1 MKGFTF
7 KEPSELEQA
16 SDFLR
21 DGSGGYILAGGTDL
35 VTEMKQGIIEPHL
48 LVSTS
53 QIKEMCNIEWNQS
66 GVKIG
71 SMVTLSDIANSES
84 MKIKLKSLVQA
95 TGSIATPQI
104 RNIATLG
111 GNLCQ
116 RPRCWY
122 YRNSRFDCLK
132 KGGAKCFA
140 VGGSDKYHAILGGHS
155 CYIVHPSDSGTALV
169 ALNAKVEIYRK
180 SQRIIIPIVDFF
192 TGPEIDVTR
201 ENILEPGDI
210 LISIHIPNESMAG
223 SSVFLKAKERK
234 SMDFA
239 IVSVASMVKIENE
252 IISQV
257 GLAVGGVA
265 PVPWNLNTLESKLVG
280 MKKEDVD
287 IESLCSGIFNDAKVM
302 GQNGYKLHLAQTYLE
317 RALNLVLAN
326 SN

>member
-1 MKGFTF
+1 MKTFTF
-7 KEPSELEQA
+7 KEPSELERA
-16 SDFLR
+16 SDLLR
-21 DGSGGYILAGGTDL
+21 NGTRGYLLAGGTDL

-53 QIKEMCNIEWNQS
+53 QIQEMSDIEWDQS
-66 GVKIG
+66 GVRIG
-71 SMVTLSDIANSES
+71 SMVTLSDIVSHER
-84 MKIKLKSLVQA
+84 MKIEVKSLVQA
-95 TGSIATPQI
+95 ADSIATPQI

-122 YRNSRFDCLK
+122 YRNSRFNCIK
-132 KGGAKCFA
+132 KGGTKCFA

-155 CYIVHPSDSGTALV
+155 CYIVHPSDSATALV
-169 ALNAKVEIYRK
+169 SLKAKVEIFRK
-180 SQRIIIPIVDFF
+180 SQRLTVPIVDFF

-210 LISIHIPNESMAG
+210 LISIHIPNESMEG

-239 IVSVASMVKIENE
+239 IVSVAAMIKIENDR
-252 IISQV
+252 IRRV
-257 GLAVGGVA
+257 GLTVGGVA
-265 PVPWNLNTLESKLVG
+265 PVPWNLDILERKLVG
-280 MKKEDVD
+280 LKAKDVD
-287 IESLCSGIFNDAKVM
+287 IKSLCSGVFKDAKVM
-302 GQNGYKLHLAQTYLE
+302 GQNGYKLQLAQTYLE
-317 RALNLVLAN
+317 RSLDMVLGN

>member
-1 MKGFTF
+1 MKTFTF
-7 KEPSELEQA
+7 KEPSELEKA
-16 SDFLR
+16 SDLLR
-21 DGSGGYILAGGTDL
+21 NGIRGYLLAGGTDL

-53 QIKEMCNIEWNQS
+53 QIQEMSDIEWDQS
-66 GVKIG
+66 GVRIG
-71 SMVTLSDIANSES
+71 SMVTLSDIVSHER
-84 MKIKLKSLVQA
+84 MKIEVKSLVQA
-95 TGSIATPQI
+95 ADSIATPQI

-122 YRNSRFDCLK
+122 YRNSRFNCIK
-132 KGGAKCFA
+132 KGGTKCFA

-155 CYIVHPSDSGTALV
+155 CYIVHPSDSATALV
-169 ALNAKVEIYRK
+169 SLKAKVEIFRK
-180 SQRIIIPIVDFF
+180 SQRLTVPIVDFF

-210 LISIHIPNESMAG
+210 LISIHIPNESMEG

-239 IVSVASMVKIENE
+239 IVSVAAMIKIENDR
-252 IISQV
+252 IRRV
-257 GLAVGGVA
+257 GLTVGGVA
-265 PVPWNLNTLESKLVG
+265 PVPWNLDILERKLVG
-280 MKKEDVD
+280 LKAKDVD
-287 IESLCSGIFNDAKVM
+287 IKSLCSGVFKDAKVM
-302 GQNGYKLHLAQTYLE
+302 GQNGYKLQLAQTYLE
-317 RALNLVLAN
+317 RSLDMVLGN

>member
-53 QIKEMCNIEWNQS
+53 QIKEMCNIEWNHS

-140 VGGSDKYHAILGGHS
+140 VGGSDKYLS
-155 CYIVHPSDSGTALV
+155 L
-169 ALNAKVEIYRK
+169 
-180 SQRIIIPIVDFF
+180 
-192 TGPEIDVTR
+192 
-201 ENILEPGDI
+201 
-210 LISIHIPNESMAG
+210 IHI
-223 SSVFLKAKERK
+223 
-234 SMDFA
+234 
-239 IVSVASMVKIENE
+239 
-252 IISQV
+252 
-257 GLAVGGVA
+257 
-265 PVPWNLNTLESKLVG
+265 
-280 MKKEDVD
+280 
-287 IESLCSGIFNDAKVM
+287 
-302 GQNGYKLHLAQTYLE
+302 
-317 RALNLVLAN
+317 
-326 SN
+326 

>member
-1 MKGFTF
+1 MKTFTF
-7 KEPSELEQA
+7 REPSELEKA
-16 SDFLR
+16 SDLLR
-21 DGSGGYILAGGTDL
+21 NGIRGYLLAGGTDL

-53 QIKEMCNIEWNQS
+53 QIQEMSDIEWDQS
-66 GVKIG
+66 GVRIG
-71 SMVTLSDIANSES
+71 SMVTLSDIVSHER
-84 MKIKLKSLVQA
+84 MKIEVKSLVQA
-95 TGSIATPQI
+95 ADSIATPQI

-122 YRNSRFDCLK
+122 YRNSRFNCIK
-132 KGGAKCFA
+132 KGGTKCFA

-155 CYIVHPSDSGTALV
+155 CYIVHPSDSATALV
-169 ALNAKVEIYRK
+169 SLKAKVEIFRK
-180 SQRIIIPIVDFF
+180 SQRLTVPIVDFF

-210 LISIHIPNESMAG
+210 LISIHIPNESMEG

-239 IVSVASMVKIENE
+239 IVSVAAMIKIENDR
-252 IISQV
+252 IRRV
-257 GLAVGGVA
+257 GLTVGGVA
-265 PVPWNLNTLESKLVG
+265 PVPWNLDTLERKLVG
-280 MKKEDVD
+280 LKAKDVD
-287 IESLCSGIFNDAKVM
+287 IKSLCSGVFKDAKVM
-302 GQNGYKLHLAQTYLE
+302 GQNGYKLQLAQTYLE
-317 RALNLVLAN
+317 RSLDMVLGN

>member
-1 MKGFTF
+1 MKTFTF
-7 KEPSELEQA
+7 KEPSELEKA
-16 SDFLR
+16 SDLLR
-21 DGSGGYILAGGTDL
+21 NGIRGYLLAGGTDL

-53 QIKEMCNIEWNQS
+53 QIQEMSDIEWDQS
-66 GVKIG
+66 GVRIG
-71 SMVTLSDIANSES
+71 SMVTLSDIVSHER
-84 MKIKLKSLVQA
+84 MKIEVKSLVQA
-95 TGSIATPQI
+95 ADSIATPQI

-122 YRNSRFDCLK
+122 YRNSRFNCIK
-132 KGGAKCFA
+132 KGGTKCFA

-155 CYIVHPSDSGTALV
+155 CYIVHPSDSATALV
-169 ALNAKVEIYRK
+169 SLKAKVEIFRK
-180 SQRIIIPIVDFF
+180 SQRLTVPIVDFF

-210 LISIHIPNESMAG
+210 LISIHIPNESMEG

-239 IVSVASMVKIENE
+239 IVSVAAMIKIENDR
-252 IISQV
+252 IRRA
-257 GLAVGGVA
+257 GLTVGGVA
-265 PVPWNLNTLESKLVG
+265 PVPWNLDILERKLVG
-280 MKKEDVD
+280 LKAKDVD
-287 IESLCSGIFNDAKVM
+287 IKSLCSGVFKDAKVM
-302 GQNGYKLHLAQTYLE
+302 GQNGYKLQLAQTYLE
-317 RALNLVLAN
+317 RSLDMVLGN

>member
-1 MKGFTF
+1 MKTFTF
-7 KEPSELEQA
+7 REPSELEKA
-16 SDFLR
+16 SDLLR
-21 DGSGGYILAGGTDL
+21 NGIRGYLLAGGTDL

-53 QIKEMCNIEWNQS
+53 QIQEMSDIEWDQS
-66 GVKIG
+66 GVRIG
-71 SMVTLSDIANSES
+71 SMVTLSDIVSHER
-84 MKIKLKSLVQA
+84 MKIEVKSLVQA
-95 TGSIATPQI
+95 ADSIATPQI

-122 YRNSRFDCLK
+122 YRNSRFNCIK
-132 KGGAKCFA
+132 KGGTKCFA

-155 CYIVHPSDSGTALV
+155 CYIVHPSDSATALV
-169 ALNAKVEIYRK
+169 SLKAKVEIFRK
-180 SQRIIIPIVDFF
+180 SQRLTVPIVDFF

-210 LISIHIPNESMAG
+210 LISIHIPNESMEG

-239 IVSVASMVKIENE
+239 IVSVAAMIKIENDR
-252 IISQV
+252 IRRV
-257 GLAVGGVA
+257 GLTVGGVA
-265 PVPWNLNTLESKLVG
+265 PVPWNLDILERKLVG
-280 MKKEDVD
+280 LKAKDVD
-287 IESLCSGIFNDAKVM
+287 IKSLCSGVFKDAKVM
-302 GQNGYKLHLAQTYLE
+302 GQNGYKLQLAQTYLE
-317 RALNLVLAN
+317 RSLDMVLGN

>member
-1 MKGFTF
+1 MEK
-7 KEPSELEQA
+7 A
-16 SDFLR
+16 SDLLR
-21 DGSGGYILAGGTDL
+21 NGIRGYLLAGGTDL

-53 QIKEMCNIEWNQS
+53 QIQEMSDIEWDQS
-66 GVKIG
+66 GVRIG
-71 SMVTLSDIANSES
+71 SMVTLSDIVSHER
-84 MKIKLKSLVQA
+84 MKIEVKSLVQA
-95 TGSIATPQI
+95 ADSIATPQI

-122 YRNSRFDCLK
+122 YRNSRFNCIK
-132 KGGAKCFA
+132 KGGTKCFA

-155 CYIVHPSDSGTALV
+155 CYIVHPSDSATALV
-169 ALNAKVEIYRK
+169 SLKAKVEIFRK
-180 SQRIIIPIVDFF
+180 SQRLTVPIVDFF

-210 LISIHIPNESMAG
+210 LISIHIPNESMEG

-239 IVSVASMVKIENE
+239 IVSVAAMIKIENDR
-252 IISQV
+252 IRRV
-257 GLAVGGVA
+257 GLTVGGVA
-265 PVPWNLNTLESKLVG
+265 PVPWNLDILERKLVG
-280 MKKEDVD
+280 LKAKDVD
-287 IESLCSGIFNDAKVM
+287 IKSLCSGVFKDAKVM
-302 GQNGYKLHLAQTYLE
+302 GQNGYKLQLAQTYLE
-317 RALNLVLAN
+317 RSLDMVLGN